1 MRIAVVQHRIRTHER
16 MDLAALLS
24 LSEEAA
30 EQGAQAI
37 VYPCVPG
44 LSASVTLL
52 PAFVVNVLER
62 APGITMIAPC
72 VAPRRVGP
80 PKPVPTT
87 LGSTLVLAGD
97 ECIDTGLYAEVE
109 SMGLDALVWQM
120 DAESSLQA
128 EALLELALD
137 ASLSQ
142 AGLVLIAATVGRARG
157 VEGFGGSAVVHL
169 GEIIAEAGDDEQ
181 LLIADVGVPVA
192 LPARRAPR
200 AVPAPILQQRLAVH
214 RGVRASRDHLSEG
227 R

>member
-1 MRIAVVQHRIRTHER
+1 MKIAVVQHRMRAHER

-30 EQGAQAI
+30 DQGAQAI

-44 LSASVTLL
+44 LAASVTLL
-52 PAFVVNVLER
+52 PAFVENVLER

-80 PKPVPTT
+80 AKPVPTT

-97 ECIDTGLYAEVE
+97 ECIDPATFPDTEA
-109 SMGLDALVWQM
+109 MGLDAMVWQV
-120 DAESSLQA
+120 DPESALQA
-128 EALLELALD
+128 EAILELALD

-142 AGLVLIAATVGRARG
+142 AGLVLVAATVGRARG
-157 VEGFGGSAVVHL
+157 VESFGGSAIVQL
-169 GEIIAEAGDDEQ
+169 GELMAEAGSDEE
-181 LLIADVGVPVA
+181 LLVADVNVPVA

-214 RGVRASRDHLSEG
+214 RGTPVPVDHPSED
-227 R
+227 

>member
-1 MRIAVVQHRIRTHER
+1 MRIAVVQHRMRAHER

-30 EQGAQAI
+30 DQGVQAI

-44 LSASVTLL
+44 LAASVTLL
-52 PAFVVNVLER
+52 PAFVENVLER

-97 ECIDTGLYAEVE
+97 ECIDPATYPAIEA
-109 SMGLDALVWQM
+109 MGLDALVWQV
-120 DAESSLQA
+120 DPESSLQA
-128 EALLELALD
+128 EAILELAMD

-142 AGLVLIAATVGRARG
+142 AGLVLVASTAGRARG
-157 VEGFGGSAVVHL
+157 IESFGGSAIVHL
-169 GEIIAEAGDDEQ
+169 GELLAEAGGDEE
-181 LLIADVGVPVA
+181 LLVAEVNVPVA

-214 RGVRASRDHLSEG
+214 RGAPSRIDHPTEG
-227 R
+227 